1 MATIC
6 IPSFLSLLI
15 IFTNFIP
22 HLANNTTLPVIFI
35 FGDSTADVG
44 TNNYLNSSNATAN
57 FPHNGI
63 DFPNSR
69 PTGRFSNGF
78 NSVDFLGKSTRSQS
92 RGVNFAS
99 GGSGILRETG
109 SNLIT
114 QFTSVRDNFTAMIGP
129 AATEALLS
137 KSLFFISVG
146 SNDIFDYFSSK
157 CKTPEEKFISNMIS
171 VYCKHI
177 KNLYRLG
184 ARKFGIINVPAVG
197 CCPSQRLVQK
207 QINGTNGCYEAM
219 NDFALAF
226 DLALDSL
233 LRNISLKLPGIK
245 YSLGN
250 AHRMTLDVITNS
262 EFFGKKLNVL
272 LLFSCFSNVDSA
284 CCGTGTLNAQGRCNS
299 TAYLCPNRPDYLF
312 WDLFHPTQKAS
323 NLSAQTL
330 YNGPQYYVSPTNFAQ
345 LAKNN

>member
-6 IPSFLSLLI
+6 IPSFLSILI

-57 FPHNGI
+57 FPI
-63 DFPNSR
+63 TVSTFPTRGQQEGSAMVS
-69 PTGRFSNGF
+69 T
-78 NSVDFLGKSTRSQS
+78 VLIFLVSPQDHS
-92 RGVNFAS
+92 
-99 GGSGILRETG
+99 L
-109 SNLIT
+109 
-114 QFTSVRDNFTAMIGP
+114 GP

-171 VYCKHI
+171 AYGKHI

-207 QINGTNGCYEAM
+207 QINGTDDCYEAM

-226 DLALDSL
+226 DSALDSL

-250 AHRMTLDVITNS
+250 AHQMTLDVITNS
-262 EFFGKKLNVL
+262 EFFGFN
-272 LLFSCFSNVDSA
+272 NVDSA
-284 CCGTGTLNAQGRCNS
+284 CCGTGTLNAQGRCNL

-330 YNGPQYYVSPTNFAQ
+330 YNGPQYYVSPINFAQ

>member
-1 MATIC
+1 M
-6 IPSFLSLLI
+6 SLLT
-15 IFTNFIP
+15 FAMLYVADLSAKLFGLKRSP
-22 HLANNTTLPVIFI
+22 PPFLFLLTLKSHFQK
-35 FGDSTADVG
+35 
-44 TNNYLNSSNATAN
+44 YLY
-57 FPHNGI
+57 
-63 DFPNSR
+63 
-69 PTGRFSNGF
+69 
-78 NSVDFLGKSTRSQS
+78 

-207 QINGTNGCYEAM
+207 QINGFN
-219 NDFALAF
+219 
-226 DLALDSL
+226 
-233 LRNISLKLPGIK
+233 
-245 YSLGN
+245 
-250 AHRMTLDVITNS
+250 
-262 EFFGKKLNVL
+262 
-272 LLFSCFSNVDSA
+272 NVDSA
-284 CCGTGTLNAQGRCNS
+284 CCGTGTLNAQGRCNL

-330 YNGPQYYVSPTNFAQ
+330 YNGPQYYVSPINFAQ